1 MIVKGTERRRTEFAR
16 ARAAS
21 GFLLSGMVFLI
32 ARLLADHGARG
43 FAHSAWEPL
52 IEQGMLAFLLLISF
66 AALGMMR
73 DSQLDP
79 VAEQGL
85 GFRAGWRREA
95 GLGIGLGWAL
105 ALVCLLPM
113 AMGGLAV
120 HVTFSFASLGW
131 LVADGVFFA
140 LATLTAT
147 IAFQG
152 YPFQALLRV
161 IGEPSAA
168 LLMAILYG
176 LMQMGLPGAS
186 RASMAMCF
194 AFGLMLGIAYLRTR
208 ALWVPWGLHFG
219 WVAAQALL
227 FGLPVNGVT
236 SHSPVV
242 ESYPLG
248 SYFFSGGDFGLD
260 GSWLAVLV
268 MLAAL
273 PVVFRATRDL
283 SFVHNAPVIVPGG
296 VAVDLDAAAK
306 RQHETATRPEAPEA
320 KPLVQIVQIAQIL
333 PVATAS
339 APIAS
344 PPAKNESEPEEKR

>member
-1 MIVKGTERRRTEFAR
+1 MTVKGTDRRRTEFTR

-21 GFLLSGMVFLI
+21 GFLLSGVVFMV
-32 ARLLADHGARG
+32 ARLLAEHSARG
-43 FAHSAWEPL
+43 FASSAWEPL
-52 IEQGMLAFLLLISF
+52 IEQGMLAFLLLIGF

-79 VAEQGL
+79 VAQQGL
-85 GFRAGWRREA
+85 AFRAGWRREA
-95 GLGIGLGWAL
+95 GLGVGLGWAL

-113 AMGGLAV
+113 ALGGMAV
-120 HVTFSFASLGW
+120 HFSVSLASFGW
-131 LVADGVFFA
+131 LVADGIFFA
-140 LATLTAT
+140 LATLAVT

-152 YPFQALLRV
+152 YPLQALLRA

-194 AFGLMLGIAYLRTR
+194 VFGLMLAIGYLRTR

-219 WVAAQALL
+219 WVASQALL
-227 FGLPVNGVT
+227 FGLPVNGIT

-242 ESYPLG
+242 QSYPMG

-260 GSWLAVLV
+260 GSWFAVLV
-268 MLAAL
+268 MVAAM
-273 PVVFRATRDL
+273 PVLFRATRDL

-306 RQHETATRPEAPEA
+306 RQHEAATRPEAPEV
-320 KPLVQIVQIAQIL
+320 KPLVQILPAVPATGSIAY
-333 PVATAS
+333 PN
-339 APIAS
+339 P
-344 PPAKNESEPEEKR
+344 KGESGQGEE